1 MIDEKT
7 QSFSEESFSEEE
19 IVNFAQLHLEHLAKN
34 EGWQWEGIEFFIL
47 SSITSS
53 SELHDVVLPIWKDA
67 NGHVIVV
74 GSFGGSDKEPDWVAN
89 LRRKTG
95 LFYTRDEFFV
105 FEAEFLSGIERTSIW
120 EQLCADRPY
129 YLDYQKK
136 TTREFP
142 LIRIKNEQKRIKAN
156 GEIN

>member
-7 QSFSEESFSEEE
+7 QSFSEEQ
-19 IVNFAQLHLEHLAKN
+19 IVNITRYHLKELDNGTEAWRH
-34 EGWQWEGIEFFIL
+34 EDMDFFKL
-47 SSITSS
+47 STITKSS
-53 SELHDVVLPIWKDA
+53 NIHDVVLPIWKDV

-74 GSFGGSDKEPDWVAN
+74 GSFGGSDKEPDWVIN
-89 LRRKTG
+89 LRNKPG
-95 LFYTRDEFFV
+95 LFYTRETFFC

-120 EQLCADRPY
+120 EQLCTDRPY

-142 LIRIKNEQKRIKAN
+142 LIRIRQ
-156 GEIN
+156 

>member
-1 MIDEKT
+1 MSNET
-7 QSFSEESFSEEE
+7 LTEEE

-34 EGWQWEGIEFFIL
+34 EGWQWEGMEFFIL
-47 SSITSS
+47 STITTSA
-53 SELHDVVLPIWKDA
+53 ELHDVVLPIWKDA

-74 GSFGGSDKEPDWVAN
+74 GSFGGSDKEPDWVTN
-89 LRRKTG
+89 LRRKAG
-95 LFYTRDEFFV
+95 LFYRRETFFC

-129 YLDYQKK
+129 YMDYQKR

-142 LIRIKNEQKRIKAN
+142 LIRIKQ
-156 GEIN
+156 